1 MKNEDFLR
9 EQLALLK
16 RKEED
21 PTLEWQDIVD
31 FRTDALGFS
40 EHRDSVR
47 KGYKLLGEYVR
58 AGWVNDPAEFRNETG
73 FSDVLE
79 LKKERM
85 KLSDARVEYNRQ
97 IRQEARKE
105 SYLEMV
111 QRIICEET
119 KPIVLDVP
127 HSFIEPNQGGNDLI
141 VHCTDLHTGIEIN
154 LWNNK
159 FDDNVFKQRI
169 KKYIQRILEIQKL
182 HNSENCY
189 VICGELVS
197 GIIHNNLRLQ
207 NNMDLMEQ
215 FKLAT
220 EMVAA
225 MLVKLSEH
233 FHTVSL
239 YVTPGNHSRVSPKK
253 EDSLDGENMDLL
265 VTYYL
270 QARLQNFTNIFIHE
284 NRIEQEIAMFDVRG
298 NFVASS
304 HGHKD
309 RPESIVQNFTMM
321 FGKKPD
327 LVYLGHRHTN
337 ALTTV
342 YDTKVIESG
351 CISGN
356 DSYAISIRKTNK
368 PEQTVSV
375 VDETGLVCLYD
386 IQLD

>member
-40 EHRDSVR
+40 EHRDSIR
-47 KGYKLLGEYVR
+47 KGYKLLGEYLR
-58 AGWVNDPAEFRNETG
+58 AGWVNDPTYMHDCVSN
-73 FSDVLE
+73 DVLE

-111 QRIICEET
+111 QDVLCKTVE
-119 KPIVLDVP
+119 PIVLNVE
-127 HSFIEPNQGGNDLI
+127 HSFTISNNDLI
-141 VHCTDLHTGIEIN
+141 VHCTDLHVGIEID
-154 LWNNK
+154 LWCNK
-159 FDDNVFKQRI
+159 FDENIFKQRI
-169 KKYIQRILEIQKL
+169 QKYVNRILEIQKT

-220 EMVAA
+220 EMISA
-225 MLVKLSEH
+225 MLIELSKH
-233 FHTVSL
+233 FHSVGL
-239 YVTPGNHSRVSPKK
+239 YITPGNHSRISPKK
-253 EDSLDGENMDLL
+253 ENSLDGENIDILL
-265 VTYYL
+265 TYYL

-284 NRIEQEIAMFDVRG
+284 NRVEQEIAMFDVRG
-298 NFVASS
+298 NFVVSS

-309 RPESIVQNFTMM
+309 RPETVVQNFTMM

-351 CISGN
+351 SLSGT
-356 DSYAISIRKTNK
+356 DQFAVSIRKTNK

-375 VDETGLVCLYD
+375 VNENGLVCLYD

>member
-31 FRTDALGFS
+31 FRTDALGFT

-47 KGYKLLGEYVR
+47 KGYKLLGEYLR
-58 AGWVNDPAEFRNETG
+58 AGWVNDPTDIHDCVSN
-73 FSDVLE
+73 DVLE

-111 QRIICEET
+111 QDVLCKTIE
-119 KPIVLDVP
+119 PIVLN
-127 HSFIEPNQGGNDLI
+127 IEHNFTISDNDLI
-141 VHCTDLHTGIEIN
+141 VHCTDIHAGIDID
-154 LWNNK
+154 LWCNK
-159 FDDNVFKQRI
+159 FDENILKQRI
-169 KKYIQRILEIQKL
+169 AKYVHKILEIQNV

-215 FKLAT
+215 FKLAS
-220 EMVAA
+220 EMISS
-225 MLVKLSEH
+225 MLIELSKR
-233 FHTVSL
+233 FRSVNL
-239 YVTPGNHSRVSPKK
+239 YVTPGNHSRISPKK
-253 EDSLDGENMDLL
+253 EDSLDGENIDILL
-265 VTYYL
+265 TYYL
-270 QARLQNFTNIFIHE
+270 QARLQNFTNIFIHK
-284 NRIEQEIAMFDVRG
+284 NRVEQEIAMFDVRG
-298 NFVASS
+298 NFVACS

-309 RPESIVQNFTMM
+309 KPENVVQNFTMM

-337 ALTTV
+337 GLTTV

-351 CISGN
+351 CVSGSDN
-356 DSYAISIRKTNK
+356 YAISIRKTNK

-375 VDETGLVCLYD
+375 VNENGLVCLYD